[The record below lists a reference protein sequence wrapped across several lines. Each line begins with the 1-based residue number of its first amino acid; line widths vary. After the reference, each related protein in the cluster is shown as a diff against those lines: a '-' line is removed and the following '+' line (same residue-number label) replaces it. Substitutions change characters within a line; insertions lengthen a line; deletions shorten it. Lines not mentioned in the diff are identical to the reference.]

1 MSIQHA
7 CGNWVLKQ
15 PASLAPGNW
24 ADPGRRKDGG
34 AVLSQSLE
42 GTPADFYCFA
52 YSVVEQTIARLE
64 RNGWL
69 NHAIRIAESVP
80 R

>member
-1 MSIQHA
+1 MTIQHA

-24 ADPGRRKDGG
+24 ADQG
-34 AVLSQSLE
+34 VEQSLE
-42 GTPADFYCFA
+42 GTPADFYRFG
-52 YSVVEQTIARLE
+52 YSVVEETIARLE

-69 NHAIRIAESVP
+69 NYAIRISESVP